1 MDPNLIVLLVLIA
14 PTAIVG
20 GLVAVLLSE
29 RVRELGLFGAIRRA
43 ITGGDRQ
50 HPYGRLI
57 R

>member
-1 MDPNLIVLLVLIA
+1 MDPNLVVLLVLIA

-20 GLVAVLLSE
+20 ALVAVLLSE

-43 ITGGDRQ
+43 ITGGDR
-50 HPYGRLI
+50 HNPYGRLT